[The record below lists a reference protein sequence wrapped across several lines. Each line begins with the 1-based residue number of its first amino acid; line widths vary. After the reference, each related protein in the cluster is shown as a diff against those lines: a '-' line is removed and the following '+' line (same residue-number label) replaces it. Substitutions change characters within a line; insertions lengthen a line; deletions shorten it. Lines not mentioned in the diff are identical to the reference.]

1 MNRKQAA
8 RLAAIILAL
17 YLIITTIRS
26 IFDLFKAGD
35 KLTAREKRVEVL
47 QKEQEDLLRQKAI
60 VNNPNFLEKVA
71 RDQLGL
77 SKPGEEMIII
87 PADLLK
93 DTTPVILP
101 DLTPNWRKWQ
111 LLILN

>member
-8 RLAAIILAL
+8 RLAMIIIGL
-17 YLIITTIRS
+17 YLIVTTLQS

-35 KLTAREKRVEVL
+35 KLTAREKRVEIL
-47 QKEQEDLLRQKAI
+47 RKEQEDLLRQKAI
-60 VNNPNFLEKVA
+60 VNNPNFLEKTA

-87 PADLLK
+87 PGDLLK
-93 DTTPVILP
+93 DNTPVISP
-101 DLTPNWRKWQ
+101 DTIPNWQKWGK
-111 LLILN
+111 LIF